1 MGRWLDQS
9 TVKLEIDQ
17 LSNNNKIL
25 KNGGT
30 AFFLDMDGWMG
41 ETVFSLM
48 KIINREC
55 FGVYVSAR
63 KFPNMIKEFM
73 KGSLYNVFNG

>member
-1 MGRWLDQS
+1 MEEQPS
-9 TVKLEIDQ
+9 M
-17 LSNNNKIL
+17 
-25 KNGGT
+25 
-30 AFFLDMDGWMG
+30 DMDGWME

>member
-1 MGRWLDQS
+1 LDQS

-30 AFFLDMDGWMG
+30 AFFGHGWMDGRNR
-41 ETVFSLM
+41 LL
-48 KIINREC
+48 INENRQ
-55 FGVYVSAR
+55 
-63 KFPNMIKEFM
+63 
-73 KGSLYNVFNG
+73 

>member
-1 MGRWLDQS
+1 MEEQP
-9 TVKLEIDQ
+9 
-17 LSNNNKIL
+17 
-25 KNGGT
+25 
-30 AFFLDMDGWMG
+30 FLDMDGWMG

-73 KGSLYNVFNG
+73 KVHCIMCLTDDLINRIGLPKK

>member
-1 MGRWLDQS
+1 M
-9 TVKLEIDQ
+9 
-17 LSNNNKIL
+17 
-25 KNGGT
+25 
-30 AFFLDMDGWMG
+30 DMVGWME
-41 ETVFSLM
+41 ETVSSLR
-48 KIINREC
+48 KIINREW

>member
-1 MGRWLDQS
+1 LDQS

-30 AFFLDMDGWMG
+30 AFFGHGWMG

>member
-1 MGRWLDQS
+1 
-9 TVKLEIDQ
+9 
-17 LSNNNKIL
+17 
-25 KNGGT
+25 
-30 AFFLDMDGWMG
+30 MDGWMG

-73 KGSLYNVFNG
+73 KGSCIMCLTDDLNNRIGQPKK